1 MSAAQPPPVSAGTD
15 LPTYKMVVVGIGG
28 VGKSALTIQYFQK
41 HFVAD
46 YDPTIEDSFIQHKEI
61 EGEWCI
67 LDGTYIMV
75 LNIGA
80 ACSTGAMYN
89 SIITNCVHDFI

>member
-1 MSAAQPPPVSAGTD
+1 MSVPQPPPNVGAD

-61 EGEWCI
+61 DGEWCI
-67 LDGTYIMV
+67 LDGELFQEY
-75 LNIGA
+75 
-80 ACSTGAMYN
+80 C
-89 SIITNCVHDFI
+89 

>member
-1 MSAAQPPPVSAGTD
+1 MSVPQPPPIVGAD

-46 YDPTIEDSFIQHKEI
+46 YDPTIEDFFNQHKEI
-61 EGEWCI
+61 DGEWCI
-67 LDGTYIMV
+67 LDGELFQEY
-75 LNIGA
+75 
-80 ACSTGAMYN
+80 C
-89 SIITNCVHDFI
+89 

>member
-1 MSAAQPPPVSAGTD
+1 MSVPQPPPNVGAD

-61 EGEWCI
+61 DGEWCI
-67 LDGTYIMV
+67 LDGSFICDFLEV
-75 LNIGA
+75 WDILNVYTRSFESLPI
-80 ACSTGAMYN
+80 SQ
-89 SIITNCVHDFI
+89 IIR